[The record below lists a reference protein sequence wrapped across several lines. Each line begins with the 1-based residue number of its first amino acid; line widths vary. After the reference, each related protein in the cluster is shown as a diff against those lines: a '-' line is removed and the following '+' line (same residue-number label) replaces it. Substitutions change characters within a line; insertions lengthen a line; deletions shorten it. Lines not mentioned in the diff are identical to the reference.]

1 VSTPFR
7 GRLTDCVAFRDDAAK
22 PRLTVPEY
30 FEQEKTEML
39 KGLIGKKV
47 GMSQIFDEAGSA
59 VPVTL
64 IEAGPC
70 YVTQV
75 RQPASDG
82 YSAVQLG
89 FEEVKPKRL
98 SGGQLGHLKRNN
110 LPPLRFLREF
120 REKTPEVQE
129 GDRLSVSD
137 VFSIGEHVDV
147 VGTSKGRGFQGGVK
161 RYHFRGG
168 PKTHGQSDRHRAPGS
183 RSSGT
188 TPGRVY
194 KGSRGPGH
202 MGNERVTTQN
212 LLVVLVDSERN
223 LLGVRGSVPGP
234 KGGLVLIKGARKG

>member
-1 VSTPFR
+1 
-7 GRLTDCVAFRDDAAK
+7 
-22 PRLTVPEY
+22 
-30 FEQEKTEML
+30 ML

-47 GMSQIFDEAGSA
+47 GMTQIFDDAGA
-59 VPVTL
+59 AIPVTL

-75 RQPASDG
+75 RTADTDG

-120 REKTPEVQE
+120 REKNPELKE
-129 GDRLSVSD
+129 GDKVTVD
-137 VFSIGEHVDV
+137 VFQIGDQVDV
-147 VGTSKGRGFQGGVK
+147 IGTSKGKGFQGGVK

-168 PKTHGQSDRHRAPGS
+168 PKTHGQSDRNRAPGS
-183 RSSGT
+183 RGSGT

-194 KGSRGPGH
+194 KGARGPGH
-202 MGNERVTTQN
+202 MGDERVTVQN
-212 LLVVLVDSERN
+212 LKIVLVDSERN
-223 LLGVRGSVPGP
+223 LLGVRGAVPGAR
-234 KGGLVLIKGARKG
+234 GGVVMIKAVRKQ